1 MLILL
6 LFFTGLFYSFPNI
19 TNTYITS
26 GTDTVPFYDKSGIAA
41 FFSMKTIFSKSTHNI
56 QACTKKW

>member
-26 GTDTVPFYDKSGIAA
+26 SADTVPFYDKSGIA